1 MFVPFLIMLREGL
14 EAALIVSLI
23 ASYLKRTQR
32 GRWIGVMW
40 IGVLL
45 AAALCL
51 GLGIFINETTGE
63 FPQKEQELFEGI
75 VAVIAVVILTWMVFW
90 MRKVSR
96 NVKVQLEQAVDS
108 ALQRGNHHGW
118 ALVMMVFFAV
128 AREGLESVFFLLAA
142 FQQDVGIWP
151 PLGAMLGLATAV
163 VLGFLLYWGGIRL
176 NLGAFFKWTS
186 LFILFVAAGLA
197 AGAIRA
203 FHEAGLWNHFQEIA
217 FDMSAVL
224 STHSLFGTLM
234 EGIFGYQEA
243 PSVSTMSAL
252 NRLLNCSP
260 IWMAALTPVKM
271 ITSKKPLIQNSPV
284 STVWKKHCLATT
296 PPKEWIST
304 LSSFIPMWSI
314 YKNASVNWLS
324 HLQKWLAV
332 QPD

>member
-118 ALVMMVFFAV
+118 ALVMMVLFCRCKGRAGVGLFPAGGISTRCRDLAAAGCN
-128 AREGLESVFFLLAA
+128 ARSCYCRGARLLAL
-142 FQQDVGIWP
+142 
-151 PLGAMLGLATAV
+151 LGRYSPQSWCT
-163 VLGFLLYWGGIRL
+163 FLNGP
-176 NLGAFFKWTS
+176 AC
-186 LFILFVAAGLA
+186 LFSSSPQGWQLVPFA
-197 AGAIRA
+197 
-203 FHEAGLWNHFQEIA
+203 HFMKP
-217 FDMSAVL
+217 DC
-224 STHSLFGTLM
+224 GTT
-234 EGIFGYQEA
+234 FRKS
-243 PSVSTMSAL
+243 PS
-252 NRLLNCSP
+252 
-260 IWMAALTPVKM
+260 I
-271 ITSKKPLIQNSPV
+271 
-284 STVWKKHCLATT
+284 
-296 PPKEWIST
+296 
-304 LSSFIPMWSI
+304 
-314 YKNASVNWLS
+314 
-324 HLQKWLAV
+324 
-332 QPD
+332 

>member
-45 AAALCL
+45 AAVLCL
-51 GLGIFINETTGE
+51 ALGVFINETTGE

-96 NVKVQLEQAVDS
+96 NVKVQLEQAVDN

-128 AREGLESVFFLLAA
+128 AREG
-142 FQQDVGIWP
+142 
-151 PLGAMLGLATAV
+151 
-163 VLGFLLYWGGIRL
+163 
-176 NLGAFFKWTS
+176 
-186 LFILFVAAGLA
+186 
-197 AGAIRA
+197 RA
-203 FHEAGLWNHFQEIA
+203 FHEAGLWNHFQDVA
-217 FDMSAVL
+217 FDMSSVL

-243 PSVSTMSAL
+243 PSVSEVAVWFIYLIPAL
-252 NRLLNCSP
+252 
-260 IWMAALTPVKM
+260 IMFALPPR
-271 ITSKKPLIQNSPV
+271 SG
-284 STVWKKHCLATT
+284 TT
-296 PPKEWIST
+296 
-304 LSSFIPMWSI
+304 
-314 YKNASVNWLS
+314 ASRT
-324 HLQKWLAV
+324 A
-332 QPD
+332 P

>member
-108 ALQRGNHHGW
+108 ALQRGNHHG
-118 ALVMMVFFAV
+118 
-128 AREGLESVFFLLAA
+128 FFLLAA

-243 PSVSTMSAL
+243 PSVSEVAVWFIYLIPAL
-252 NRLLNCSP
+252 VAFVLPPR
-260 IWMAALTPVKM
+260 AG
-271 ITSKKPLIQNSPV
+271 
-284 STVWKKHCLATT
+284 AT
-296 PPKEWIST
+296 
-304 LSSFIPMWSI
+304 
-314 YKNASVNWLS
+314 ASRSV
-324 HLQKWLAV
+324 
-332 QPD
+332 

>member
-32 GRWIGVMW
+32 GRWIGIMW
-40 IGVLL
+40 LGVVL

-51 GLGIFINETTGE
+51 SLGIFINETTGE
-63 FPQKEQELFEGI
+63 FPQKEQELFEGL
-75 VAVIAVVILTWMVFW
+75 VAVVAVAILTWMVFW

-96 NVKVQLEQAVDS
+96 NVKQQLEQAVDNAFHS
-108 ALQRGNHHGW
+108 GGNHGW
-118 ALVMMVFFAV
+118 ALILMVFFAV

-151 PLGAMLGLATAV
+151 SLGAVLGLATAI
-163 VLGFLLYWGGIRL
+163 VLGFLLYWGGVRL

-203 FHEAGLWNHFQEIA
+203 FHEAGLWNHFQNLA
-217 FDMSAVL
+217 FDLSQVL
-224 STHSLFGTLM
+224 STHSLFGTLL

-243 PSVSTMSAL
+243 PSISEVAVYFIYLIPALILFVWPPRNGAASQTSA
-252 NRLLNCSP
+252 P
-260 IWMAALTPVKM
+260 
-271 ITSKKPLIQNSPV
+271 
-284 STVWKKHCLATT
+284 
-296 PPKEWIST
+296 
-304 LSSFIPMWSI
+304 
-314 YKNASVNWLS
+314 
-324 HLQKWLAV
+324 
-332 QPD
+332 